1 MLATCL
7 LASCS
12 AAVAVGIPPTH
23 NPDPRLG
30 YDLALDDFAVAEP
43 GIAPAEPFYGN
54 VPHSIEPVSAAPV
67 TTRRDGLR
75 IGRVHAFRGGKLR
88 LTNGIS
94 TVEGAS
100 GGGIASWATIAGRQM
115 PGGIGLS
122 GHATLIELSDFGWR
136 SYGVALGF
144 GDRLE
149 LSYSRAN
156 FDTRKAGALLGL
168 GQGYVF
174 NQETY
179 GAKLRVVGDLVYG
192 SPWLPQIAVGVE
204 HKRNQDG
211 NIVRALGAADDSGTD
226 YTVSATKLLLGQSML
241 VNATLRYTEANELG
255 LLGFGSA
262 SGKDYRLQFEGSV
275 GYLLSRRAV
284 IGAEFRSKPDNLGL
298 GEDDWMDVFA
308 AFSMTENLTVSAA
321 YVDLG
326 SIATFADQR
335 GGFLSLQ
342 VAF

>member
-1 MLATCL
+1 MLAACL
-7 LASCS
+7 SASCS
-12 AAVAVGIPPTH
+12 AAVAVAIPPTQ
-23 NPDPRLG
+23 NPGPMLG
-30 YDLALDDFAVAEP
+30 YDLALDDFSVSEP
-43 GIAPAEPFYGN
+43 GIAPAEPFYGD
-54 VPHSIEPVSAAPV
+54 VPQSTEPVSAAPII
-67 TTRRDGLR
+67 TRREGLR

-115 PGGIGLS
+115 PNGVGLS
-122 GHATLIELSDFGWR
+122 SHATMIELNDFGWR

-156 FDTRKAGALLGL
+156 FDTRRAGAILGL
-168 GQGYVF
+168 GRGYTF

-179 GAKLRVVGDLVYG
+179 GAKLRLAGDLVYG
-192 SPWLPQIAVGVE
+192 NPWLPQISVGVE
-204 HKRNQDG
+204 HKRNLDG
-211 NIVRALGAADDSGTD
+211 NIVLALGAADDSGTD

-262 SGKDYRLQFEGSV
+262 AGKDYRLQFEGSV
-275 GYLLSRRAV
+275 GYLLSHRAV
-284 IGAEFRSKPDNLGL
+284 VGAEFRSKPDNLGL
-298 GEDDWMDVFA
+298 GEDDWMDIFA
-308 AFSMTENLTVSAA
+308 AYSMTDNLTVSAA